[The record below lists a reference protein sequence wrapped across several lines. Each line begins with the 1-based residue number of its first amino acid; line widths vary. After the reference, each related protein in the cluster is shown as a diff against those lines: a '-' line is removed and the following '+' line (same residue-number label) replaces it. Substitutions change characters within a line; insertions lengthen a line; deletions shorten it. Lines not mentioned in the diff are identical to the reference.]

1 MDHQNPWLRRS
12 VDMPDHTRDVTVSG
26 TYAFVACADSGLQVV
41 DVADPFAPVLLGVA
55 NTPGFAVDVAIAD
68 GSVLVAGTD
77 AGLQIHAQQCGVSG
91 VESPPRDHRSLGL
104 SAFPNPFNPH
114 TTFHFDLPIQTAVK
128 LQVFDL
134 SGRLVRNLID
144 GELAVEGENV
154 AVWNGRDEAGQR
166 VASGTYLYRLEAG
179 KYTETNRVALIK

>member
-1 MDHQNPWLRRS
+1 M
-12 VDMPDHTRDVTVSG
+12 
-26 TYAFVACADSGLQVV
+26 
-41 DVADPFAPVLLGVA
+41 
-55 NTPGFAVDVAIAD
+55 
-68 GSVLVAGTD
+68 
-77 AGLQIHAQQCGVSG
+77 SG